1 MRSCRRFAAAVSV
14 VALLS
19 AAPASAWGPLGH
31 RTIAGMAQQQLS
43 ATAQREVRA
52 LLQPDDESTLVDVA
66 IWADDLRDTDPALFR
81 STSRLH
87 YVNFSSAQC
96 NYVPQRDC
104 RKGECVVAAIE
115 RYESILA
122 DRSRPRAERAD
133 ALRFVSHFIA
143 DVHQPLHASFKRDKG
158 GNSVQ
163 LRYGRENWNLH
174 AVWDSLILNSTGLR
188 WPDYAARLSAGP
200 ALAAADKGGD
210 PAQWAEESCRAVRD
224 DGVYPEGNGIDDAW
238 LERERPV
245 AERRMR
251 LAAARLAAVLERVLA
266 SPSR

>member
-1 MRSCRRFAAAVSV
+1 MRLSRGFAAVVSV

-19 AAPASAWGPLGH
+19 AAPVAAWGPLGH
-31 RTIAGMAQQQLS
+31 RMIAGLAQQQLS
-43 ATAQREVRA
+43 EPAQREVRA

-66 IWADDLRDTDPALFR
+66 TWADDLRDTDPALFR

-104 RKGECVVAAIE
+104 RKGECVVAAIG
-115 RYESILA
+115 RYENILA

-188 WPDYAARLSAGP
+188 WPDYAKR
-200 ALAAADKGGD
+200 LAASPAPSAADAGGD
-210 PAQWAEESCRAVRD
+210 PAQWAEESCRTVRD
-224 DGVYPEGNGIDDAW
+224 DGVYPDGNSIDDEW
-238 LERERPV
+238 LARERPV
-245 AERRMR
+245 AEQRMR
-251 LAAARLAAVLERVLA
+251 LAAARLAATLERLLG
-266 SPSR
+266 PGRR